1 LNNQEVLRKVG
12 LLEFLISLKELLH
25 LGVQLVKDEFILRQD
40 EVLKVVRA
48 LLGRHGVVERILKIL
63 SLVSFFIEV

>member
-25 LGVQLVKDEFILRQD
+25 LGVQLVKDEFILGQD
-40 EVLKVVRA
+40 EVLEVLRA
-48 LLGRHGVVERILKIL
+48 LLG
-63 SLVSFFIEV
+63 